1 MDVMIRNHTQLGVSG
16 LRSVAGSAVFGSAVL
31 RSAILTTGAI
41 VLLLLAGALEASPDS
56 AEQNWTHYVRIGAY
70 GLGSDNAERIVRDAQ
85 EDGVSG
91 IEVDNDIEGRY
102 ESFVNPEE
110 KLKAIREVAEKAHA
124 VGNKAFVYIAGTE
137 CITANADQTPHT
149 LFKEHPDWLQRKITG
164 EPAIF
169 GGGTAFWIRKGDEDV
184 WVSPYAP
191 AWRKTYMER
200 VKQIAGTGIDGIY
213 VDIPY
218 WMTHFDGWEDTWASF
233 DEATVAAF
241 REKTGLDAKKDLKLG
256 DFQDLNFRKWIDFR
270 IETMTDFVKEIRQN
284 AHSVNPQI
292 MVIPEIYPG
301 IEQESTRVG
310 ADVYQMYGVVD
321 VVAHEYEF
329 GEGEHLA
336 SSRSQLDWFLY
347 QAGMLMFR
355 AFAQGK
361 ATWILNYSWD
371 GDKNIDPREAMK
383 NLAMSQVVAGANF
396 WDAPGHSMAGSNDK
410 ATRAEIFRWIE
421 ANEKTFYS
429 PRLPLHP
436 IGVYFSPKSRDY
448 DPRGFLPSFRGL
460 LVLLLQSHQEFQVI
474 TPETLAAFHG
484 EVLVLPDVTVLS
496 DPEKQALNRFAGS
509 GARVVITGH
518 NVTGLSASE
527 RILAY
532 ERCPASLY
540 LEKME
545 RSFSGGL
552 QEMPKEFLQVLT
564 VKSEMELDAPSTIAA
579 NFGLVDGS
587 AHLFLAN
594 FGGLVPGKVATPT
607 PAAGVRVRIPA
618 ALGNSLGYLPFLGQ
632 TQILHG
638 TKQGDTMQFELPAIE
653 RGAAIWV
660 IKN

>member
-1 MDVMIRNHTQLGVSG
+1 MRRRYITLQVLSLVACICLPG
-16 LRSVAGSAVFGSAVL
+16 LARSQE
-31 RSAILTTGAI
+31 R
-41 VLLLLAGALEASPDS
+41 
-56 AEQNWTHYVRIGAY
+56 NWTNYARIGAY
-70 GLGSDNAERIVRDAQ
+70 GLTSKNAMEIVRDA
-85 EDGVSG
+85 EKDHVFG
-91 IEVDNDIEGRY
+91 IEVDNDIPGRY
-102 ESFVNPEE
+102 ESLLDPAD
-110 KLKAIREVAEKAHA
+110 KLKAIRSVAEAAHNA
-124 VGNKAFVYIAGTE
+124 NNKAFVYIAGTE
-137 CITANADQTPHT
+137 CITANADKSAHSVV
-149 LFKEHPDWLQRKITG
+149 KDHPDWLQRKITG
-164 EPAIF
+164 EPAVF
-169 GGGTAFWIRKGDEDV
+169 TSGAAFWIRPGDEDV
-184 WVSPYAP
+184 WVSPYVKE
-191 AWRKTYMER
+191 WRNLYMQR
-200 VKQIAGTGIDGIY
+200 VRQIAATGIDGIY

-233 DEATVAAF
+233 DDATVAAF

-256 DFQDLNFRKWIDFR
+256 DFQDPNFRRWIDFR
-270 IETMTDFVKEIRQN
+270 IETMTDFVQEIRQN

-321 VVAHEYEF
+321 AVAHEYEF

-347 QAGMLMFR
+347 QAGMLTFR
-355 AFAQGK
+355 AFARGK

-421 ANEKTFYS
+421 TNEKTFYS

-448 DPRGFLPSFRGL
+448 DPNGFLPSFRGL

-484 EVLVLPDVTVLS
+484 DVLVLPNVTVLN
-496 DPEKQALNRFAGS
+496 DAEKQALNRFASS

-518 NVTGLSASE
+518 NVTGLTTSE
-527 RILAY
+527 RILAD

-540 LEKME
+540 LDKLGKD
-545 RSFSGGL
+545 FSGGL
-552 QEMPKEFLQVLT
+552 QEMPKEFLQALA
-564 VKSEMELDAPSTIAA
+564 VKSEMELDAPSTLAA

-594 FGGLVPGKVATPT
+594 FGGLVPGKVGTPT
-607 PAAGVRVRIPA
+607 PVAGARVRIPA
-618 ALGNSLGYLPFLGQ
+618 ALGNSLAYLPFLGQ
-632 TQILHG
+632 TQILKG

-660 IKN
+660 VRN

>member
-1 MDVMIRNHTQLGVSG
+1 MRRRYITFQFLVLVACICLPG
-16 LRSVAGSAVFGSAVL
+16 LAHSQ
-31 RSAILTTGAI
+31 
-41 VLLLLAGALEASPDS
+41 EH
-56 AEQNWTHYVRIGAY
+56 NWTNYARIGAY
-70 GLGSDNAERIVRDAQ
+70 GLTSKNAAEIVRDA
-85 EDGVSG
+85 EKDHVFG
-91 IEVDNDIEGRY
+91 IEVDNDIPGRY
-102 ESFVNPEE
+102 ESLLDPTD
-110 KLKAIREVAEKAHA
+110 KLKAIRSVAEAAHNA
-124 VGNKAFVYIAGTE
+124 KNKAFVYIAGTE
-137 CITANADQTPHT
+137 CITANADKSAHSVV
-149 LFKEHPDWLQRKITG
+149 KDHPDWLQRKITG
-164 EPAIF
+164 EPAVF
-169 GGGTAFWIRKGDEDV
+169 TSGAAFWIRPGDEDV
-184 WVSPYAP
+184 WVSPYVKE
-191 AWRKTYMER
+191 WRNLYMQR
-200 VKQIAGTGIDGIY
+200 VRQIAATGIDGIY

-233 DEATVAAF
+233 DDATVAAF

-256 DFQDLNFRKWIDFR
+256 DFQDPNFRRWIDFR
-270 IETMTDFVKEIRQN
+270 IETMTDFVQEIRQN

-321 VVAHEYEF
+321 AVAHEYEF

-347 QAGMLMFR
+347 QAGMLTFR
-355 AFAQGK
+355 AFARGK

-421 ANEKTFYS
+421 TNEKTFYS
-429 PRLPLHP
+429 PRLPLRP

-448 DPRGFLPSFRGL
+448 DPNGFLPSFRGL

-484 EVLVLPDVTVLS
+484 DVLVLPNVTVLS
-496 DPEKQALNRFAGS
+496 DAEKQALNRFASS

-518 NVTGLSASE
+518 NVTGLATSG
-527 RILAY
+527 RVLAY

-540 LEKME
+540 LDKLGKD
-545 RSFSGGL
+545 FSSGL
-552 QEMPKEFLQVLT
+552 GEMPKEFLQILA
-564 VKSEMELDAPSTIAA
+564 VKSDIELDAPSTIAA
-579 NFGLVDGS
+579 NFGVVDGS

-594 FGGLVPGKVATPT
+594 FAGLVPGKVATPT
-607 PAAGVRVRIPA
+607 PVAGARVRIPA
-618 ALGNSLGYLPFLGQ
+618 ALGNSLAYLPFLGQ
-632 TQILHG
+632 TQILKG
-638 TKQGDTMQFELPAIE
+638 TIQGDMMQFELPAIE

-660 IKN
+660 VRN

>member
-1 MDVMIRNHTQLGVSG
+1 MMKRLTLLPALG
-16 LRSVAGSAVFGSAVL
+16 L
-31 RSAILTTGAI
+31 GACAF
-41 VLLLLAGALEASPDS
+41 VLLAQSAPAKPDS
-56 AEQNWTHYVRIGAY
+56 HIGPGQDWGNYVRIGAY
-70 GLGSDNAERIVRDAQ
+70 GLKGDDALEIVRKAQ
-85 EDGVSG
+85 ESGVFG
-91 IEVDNDIEGRY
+91 IEVDNDIPGRY
-102 ESFVNPEE
+102 ESFVHPEE
-110 KLKAIREVAEKAHA
+110 KLKAIHDVAVAAHA
-124 VGNKAFVYIAGTE
+124 AGNHAFVYIAGTE
-137 CITANADQTPHT
+137 CITAHADETPHT
-149 LFKEHPDWLQRKITG
+149 LAKEHPDWLQRKITG

-169 GGGTAFWIRKGDEDV
+169 GGGSAFWIRKGDEDV
-184 WVSPYAP
+184 WVSPYVKE
-191 AWRKTYMER
+191 WRNLYMQR
-200 VKQIAGTGIDGIY
+200 VRQIAATGIDGIY

-233 DEATVAAF
+233 DDATVAAF

-256 DFQDLNFRKWIDFR
+256 DFQDPNFRQWIDFR
-270 IETMTDFVKEIRQN
+270 IETMTDFVQEIRQN

-321 VVAHEYEF
+321 AVAHEYEF

-347 QAGMLMFR
+347 QAGMLTFR

-421 ANEKTFYS
+421 TNEKTFYS
-429 PRLPLHP
+429 PRLPLRP

-448 DPRGFLPSFRGL
+448 DPNGFLPSFRGL

-484 EVLVLPDVTVLS
+484 EVLVLPNVTVLS
-496 DPEKQALNRFAGS
+496 DPEKQALNRFAS
-509 GARVVITGH
+509 TGARVVITGH
-518 NVTGLSASE
+518 NVTGLATSE

-532 ERCPASLY
+532 EKCPASLY
-540 LEKME
+540 LDKLG
-545 RSFSGGL
+545 RDFSSGS
-552 QEMPKEFLQVLT
+552 QEMPKELLHVLT

-579 NFGLVDGS
+579 NFGLIDGRP
-587 AHLFLAN
+587 HLFLAN

-607 PAAGVRVRIPA
+607 PVAGARVRIPVA
-618 ALGNSLGYLPFLGQ
+618 MGNSLAYLPFLGR

-638 TKQGDTMQFELPAIE
+638 TINGDTMQFELPAIE

-660 IKN
+660 MGN